1 MNVRMAIW
9 RSFAALGLDVRRRRS
24 LDQEGPPRGS
34 MAGALRQL
42 ARLGLAPNTV
52 IDVGAA
58 PEPQTQELYDTFP
71 RAAMLLIEP
80 LVEFEPALRKI
91 CASYNAQY
99 VLAAAGER
107 SGVTT
112 LNVHPDLFGSSLLN
126 EVEGAAVDGTPRE
139 VPVVTIDELC
149 AEKGLRGPYVI
160 KADVQGAE
168 LQVLAGAT
176 RTLPETEA
184 VILEVSLFWSYI
196 GAPEFYDVI
205 SKLKQFGFVA
215 YDVFGFLYRPLD
227 HALSQ
232 LDVVFVREDGAFRKS
247 HAYATTKQR
256 EVIDREMA
264 QRISTMQGN
273 QA

>member
-1 MNVRMAIW
+1 MNVRKAIW
-9 RSFAALGLDVRRRRS
+9 RGFGALGLDVRRRRS
-24 LDQEGPPRGS
+24 LDQEGPPRGT

-42 ARLGLAPNTV
+42 ARIGLAPNTV

-58 PEPQTQELYDTFP
+58 SHTQELYEAFP
-71 RAAMLLIEP
+71 RSAMLLIEP

-91 CASYNAQY
+91 CATYDAQY

-107 SGVTT
+107 SGVAT
-112 LNVHPDLFGSSLLN
+112 LNVHPGLFGSSLLN

-139 VPVVTIDELC
+139 VSIVTIDQVC

-176 RTLPETEA
+176 QTLRDTEA
-184 VILEVSLFWSYI
+184 VILEASLFGFYL
-196 GAPEFYDVI
+196 GGPQLYDVI
-205 SKLKQFGFVA
+205 SRLKEFGFVA
-215 YDVFGFLYRPLD
+215 YDIYGFLYRPLD
-227 HALSQ
+227 DALSQ
-232 LDVVFVREDGAFRKS
+232 LDIVFVREESALRKS
-247 HAYATTKQR
+247 HAYATAKQR
-256 EVIDREMA
+256 EGIEREMA
-264 QRISTMQGN
+264 RRISAMQRN